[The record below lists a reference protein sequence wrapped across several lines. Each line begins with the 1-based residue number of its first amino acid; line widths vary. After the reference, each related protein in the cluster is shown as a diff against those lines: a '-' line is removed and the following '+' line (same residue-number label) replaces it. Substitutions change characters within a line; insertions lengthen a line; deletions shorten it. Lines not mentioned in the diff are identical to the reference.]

1 MQFIQASDVCQ
12 RYKAE
17 HVHLPGLLQPL
28 PIPRLAWTHV
38 TMDFIESLPN
48 SQGYD
53 TIMVVIDRLTKV
65 GHFIALSHPF
75 SAKKVA
81 QLFLDSIFRLHGLP
95 ESIVTDRDRI
105 FTSTFWQEL
114 FRLVGT
120 DLHYSSAYH
129 PQSDGQSERLNQCVE
144 SYLRCMT
151 GEFPT
156 RWSSWLAMAEW
167 WYNSSYHS
175 SLQLTPFEALYGY
188 KPVPLPLGPYVDTI
202 IPAAAQL
209 LQERMRISGSLKDH
223 LTKAQQRMKFFADQQ
238 RTERSFAVGD
248 WVFLKLQ
255 PYRQQ
260 TVAIRKCLKLAAR
273 FYGPF
278 QVEAKVGSVAYRL
291 RLPAGARIHPV
302 FHVSLLKKKIGPVQQ
317 VSGALPEFDNAD
329 QCPLQPESVLQ
340 RRAIMRNGQPVIQF
354 LIKWYQ
360 LEPEE
365 ASWEDQDFIHSQFPH
380 FQS

>member
-1 MQFIQASDVCQ
+1 
-12 RYKAE
+12 
-17 HVHLPGLLQPL
+17 
-28 PIPRLAWTHV
+28 
-38 TMDFIESLPN
+38 
-48 SQGYD
+48 
-53 TIMVVIDRLTKV
+53 
-65 GHFIALSHPF
+65 
-75 SAKKVA
+75 
-81 QLFLDSIFRLHGLP
+81 
-95 ESIVTDRDRI
+95 
-105 FTSTFWQEL
+105 
-114 FRLVGT
+114 
-120 DLHYSSAYH
+120 
-129 PQSDGQSERLNQCVE
+129 
-144 SYLRCMT
+144 MT

-209 LQERMRISGSLKDH
+209 LQERMRVSGSLKDH

-278 QVEAKVGSVAYRL
+278 QVEAKVGSVAYRP
-291 RLPAGARIHPV
+291 RLPSGPKIHPV
-302 FHVSLLKKKIGPVQQ
+302 FHVSLLKKKIGQVQQ
-317 VSGALPEFDNAD
+317 VSR
-329 QCPLQPESVLQ
+329 S
-340 RRAIMRNGQPVIQF
+340 
-354 LIKWYQ
+354 
-360 LEPEE
+360 
-365 ASWEDQDFIHSQFPH
+365 
-380 FQS
+380 